1 MIQRLLFPKLIL
13 YLILT
18 YFKYVTELL
27 KVPCFIPFLLLFL
40 LFSKSRMNRIMSAC
54 LCEPCSMPT
63 DVFNIAFFDRPGQS
77 LLWNSCL
84 GSIGIGGYDGLEF
97 LEDGNFH
104 LVSGTHSSELHFHG
118 VTFRTEI
125 SPHNISTPHLN
136 LHEQKTE
143 YKSFQKQ

>member
-1 MIQRLLFPKLIL
+1 MIQRRLFPKLIL
-13 YLILT
+13 YLLLT

-27 KVPCFIPFLLLFL
+27 KVPALFHFCCCFQSQEWTGSCQRACVSLAVCPQTSSTLLSL
-40 LFSKSRMNRIMSAC
+40 
-54 LCEPCSMPT
+54 T
-63 DVFNIAFFDRPGQS
+63 DRVKA

-118 VTFRTEI
+118 VTFHTEI